1 MKRIFSLMILAVAT
15 IYFSSCATTDKK
27 ETSAATP
34 AASPTPTENV
44 EQAITKLEHDWA
56 AASVKADMAATDRI
70 VADDWI
76 GTSWDG
82 QIQPKSQ
89 IVDELKTGVY
99 KPSSM
104 NVDNI
109 KVRVFGDVAVATLTQ
124 TEKSQYKGKDT
135 SGRYLY
141 TDVWVKRNGSW
152 QVVSSHGCKPVQAKS

>member
-1 MKRIFSLMILAVAT
+1 MKRIFSLMILAVAA
-15 IYFSSCATTDKK
+15 IHFSSCATTDKK
-27 ETSAATP
+27 EASAATP
-34 AASPTPTENV
+34 AAIPTENV
-44 EQAITKLEHDWA
+44 EQAITKLERDWA

-82 QIQPKSQ
+82 QIQPKAQ
-89 IVDELKTGVY
+89 IVDELKTGTY

-124 TEKSQYKGKDT
+124 TEKSQYKGKDS

-141 TDVWVKRNGSW
+141 TDVWVKRNGNW
-152 QVVSSHGCKPVQAKS
+152 QVISSHGCKPVPPKS